1 MKNLTTVFNLLLFPF
16 LFLSR
21 TPLLQNLTKHSPQRH
36 WKHVIFS
43 MLVMFMAGSSV
54 ANAVIYNLGDNNDD
68 AEERIS
74 MSGDISRGSGD
85 LEMAYDTG
93 GTPDRGLQI
102 IGLRF
107 NNVSIPQGAI
117 ITSARVRFRAENS
130 DRGATSL
137 VISGE
142 LSDDASAFGGDNYE
156 LSSRINARA
165 TTAKVNWNPSAWADG
180 SYHRTSDISSIVQE
194 IVNRPGYAGDYLVI
208 FIEPGTGCT
217 GSSCKRSAYSRNGS
231 PSNAARLEVD
241 FTVPPSC
248 STLRDSDDFTNT
260 HTSYTNSSHYDN
272 NNWNVGPNSTAMNR
286 AYKFTVDRAGVVDI
300 NLSRIDKDMARFS
313 ISQNGCPLTLDGL
326 TSSQLTFNNA
336 GEFYVYIYYYDN
348 GQGNTNIEHQLDVV
362 FSPPVVADATDDS
375 YTTLI
380 NNSISENVLTNDSGA
395 SLSVTSNTNPSNGAV
410 TFQATGGFTYTPNT
424 GYSGNDTFTYTI
436 TDTTGNTDTATVTI
450 DIINPDAVNAVNDSY
465 SAFTD
470 TAVSGNV
477 LTNDTGTGLS
487 VTSNTNPAN
496 GTLTITRFGD
506 FEYRSNAGFTGT
518 DTFTYTV
525 TDIIA
530 DSDTATVTITVSNDT
545 NYTESSEHA
554 FELINPPFTRNIVGN
569 YNIAG
574 NTVMCLTDHYSTYG
588 GTCQDAGM
596 EYETS
601 NRRISK
607 YIDIDGDSSTWNSTS
622 SYIDFPDTFDRDNGQ
637 RVKWAGLFWQGRLS
651 ADNDYP
657 IHFGVV
663 DGNTYNFSE
672 IGKDSSYDPDIEN
685 TDANRIKLKVDTSN
699 YNDIQASNV
708 FTYDSSGGTTYAAF
722 ADVTSVLQAG
732 NLGHGKHTFTVA
744 NLTTGEGREASP
756 GVFGGWSLVVIYNE
770 NADGKLRNISIY
782 NGFVSIDENNDPIE
796 ISGFKLPTDV
806 DEDVSSQMAVFS
818 GEGEYRYGR
827 TPSNTASDY
836 MKISNLSNSGWLDMP
851 GATNPNNI
859 FDAILDGVTRDNI
872 TGHSNNLQ
880 VNNDGVDIDNFDV
893 TSIMTPYRNAN
904 PDMSSIFISL
914 YSNNDYITPS
924 MIAFSAELYK
934 PNVCYDY
941 VVKRDD
947 YTIPSEGL
955 EINATLKK
963 GERLSITAAIKSLES
978 DVDLELSAVG
988 IDMRQREGIISFD
1001 PTDAYYSL
1009 SNANTLLPTVVTN
1022 NSSQA
1027 RPEIAIGKNRNALIG
1042 GTIGPFE
1049 RYYAKFNYD
1058 VIDVNASKFVA
1069 DFNIE
1074 LNTTIDYGSGPI
1086 TQILPLKQC
1095 EQSAVYNPD
1104 WLEFNVERDFT
1115 PGAGTSDTERY
1126 SLYTQI
1132 AGQDFDYSV
1141 AAYVKNPADN
1151 NRFTKEFPV
1160 NEMTVDVELIDA
1172 EAFDDNTSFLKCSNP
1187 EPSIILG
1194 GFGNS
1199 TFVDFNNSSREHIR
1213 LTNDF
1218 SNTRAVK
1225 NTVFRMWILTDAN
1238 NTIISHM
1245 NSRTDGH
1252 KFKKIYNDN
1261 YAALDTA
1268 MMCTDDCGVYGVAGS
1283 SACYDCLRNNFA
1295 KPICS
1300 RDNFA
1305 IRPESYRI
1313 SLSDIGTDGT
1323 APSPLEVTKNNSS
1336 MAEKALAAGY
1346 DYNLTGQSTKFNG
1359 STSNGYYG
1367 ENFSSA
1373 TLSTL
1378 PSPNEYED
1386 IAVLQFTGSTT
1397 CQDQNH
1403 STLNV
1408 AFTNGI
1414 LDTYTLSHN
1423 NVGNYAL
1430 WIEDNSWTK
1439 VDQASHNPFKTIFD
1453 NNCRVAADTAAP
1465 AYCNDCIL
1473 GNNASSGGAD
1483 TKPGCTIDSSLTGN
1497 TDYQDINLTFN
1508 PYQFDLDLQ
1517 FIRRPAGSSAD
1528 GIVYFSD
1535 LNDDLAMSIGFTGR
1549 ITAKG
1554 FNGTPLNNFVTGCA
1568 AQDIILDVNKTT
1580 LPGAVNDIND
1590 INISFQ
1596 QVLNDITG
1604 TTNPAALDDVN
1615 LTYDALNFTDDL
1627 NGSANVDLY
1636 YNFAKPQNDP
1646 MNPVEVNITQ
1656 LTASS
1661 PNASSNANMSTNFVP
1676 DGNITG
1682 EMRRF
1687 YYARTVPGQNTYD
1700 DIKEDFVLT
1709 SLLIQIYC
1717 FDAINPAFCATMGLD
1732 TVAYPSVANEV
1743 AWYSA
1748 NAHDPGD
1755 GQITTIGIKT
1765 GAGNIAPSG
1774 GPYQFNSGRR
1784 ADLRVNYS
1792 GINRPETDVVEA
1804 TVDTWLRYNGNT
1816 IIYNVIFTNDGNWAG
1831 IGKTGN
1837 VLDTLPKDK
1846 ANKRISW

>member
-1 MKNLTTVFNLLLFPF
+1 MKNLTTVFNLLLFPL
-16 LFLSR
+16 LFLKRISVFSHL
-21 TPLLQNLTKHSPQRH
+21 PKHSPQRH
-36 WKHVIFS
+36 WKHIIFS
-43 MLVMFMAGSSV
+43 IFVILITASSV
-54 ANAVIYNLGDNNDD
+54 ANAVDYNLGGKKDD
-68 AEERIS
+68 AEEKIS
-74 MSGDISRGSGD
+74 NGSISRNSSD
-85 LEMAYDTG
+85 LEMAYDPG

-117 ITSARVRFRAENS
+117 ITSARIRFRADADDS
-130 DRGATSL
+130 GAVSL

-142 LSDDASAFGGDNYE
+142 SVDDASAFGGDNYE

-165 TTAKVNWNPSAWADG
+165 TTAKVNWNPAAWADNT
-180 SYHRTSDISSIVQE
+180 YHRTSDISSIVQE
-194 IVNRPGYAGDYLVI
+194 IVDRPGYAGDDLVI
-208 FIEPGTGCT
+208 FIEPGAGCT
-217 GSSCKRSAYSRNGS
+217 DSSCRRRADSRNQS
-231 PSNAARLEVD
+231 SSDAALLQVEY
-241 FTVPPSC
+241 TVPPSC
-248 STLRDSDDFTNT
+248 ATLRDSDDLTSS
-260 HTSYTNSSHYDN
+260 HTSYTNSSNYN
-272 NNWNVGPNSTAMNR
+272 NSDWNVGPSATAMSR
-286 AYKFTVDRAGVVDI
+286 AYKFTVDRAGIVDI
-300 NLSRIDKDMARFS
+300 LLYDVDQNQAKFS

-326 TSSQLTFNNA
+326 SSSQLTFNGP
-336 GEFYVYIYYYDN
+336 GEFYVYIYYVS
-348 GQGNTNIEHQLDVV
+348 GTHSNIEHKLDVN
-362 FSPPVVADATDDS
+362 FSPPLVADATDDS

-380 NNSISENVLTNDSGA
+380 NNSLSENVLINDSGA
-395 SLSVTSNTNPSNGAV
+395 GLSVTSNTNPSHGAV
-410 TFQATGGFTYTPNT
+410 TFQANGNFIYTPDS
-424 GYSGNDTFTYTI
+424 GYSGSDTFTYTI
-436 TDTTGNTDTATVTI
+436 TDTGGHTDTATVTI
-450 DIINPDAVNAVNDSY
+450 DIVNPDAVNAVNDSY

-470 TAVSGNV
+470 TALSGNV
-477 LTNDTGTGLS
+477 LINDTGTALS

-506 FEYRSNAGFTGT
+506 FEYRSDAGFTGT

-554 FELINPPFTRNIVGN
+554 FELINPPFTRNLVGN

-596 EYETS
+596 EYQTS
-601 NRRISK
+601 NKRISK

-622 SYIDFPDTFDRDNGQ
+622 SYIDFPDTFDRDRGQ
-637 RVKWAGLFWQGRLS
+637 RIKWAGLFWQGRIS
-651 ADNDYP
+651 TDNDYP
-657 IHFGVV
+657 IHFAVV
-663 DGNTYNFSE
+663 DGNSYNFAE
-672 IGKDSSYDPDIEN
+672 IGKNSSYDPDIEN
-685 TDANRIKLKVDTSN
+685 TDANRIKLKIDTSN

-722 ADVTSVLQAG
+722 ADVTSVLRAG
-732 NLGHGKHTFTVA
+732 NLSHGKHTFTVA

-782 NGFVSIDENNDPIE
+782 NGFVSIDTDNDPIE

-806 DEDVSSQMAVFS
+806 DEDVTSQMAVFS
-818 GEGEYRYGR
+818 GEGEYLYGR
-827 TPSNTASDY
+827 TPYSSSSDY
-836 MKISNLSNSGWLDMP
+836 MKISNLSDSGWQDMP

-859 FDAILDGVTRDNI
+859 FDAILDGVKRDNI

-941 VVKRDD
+941 VVKRDE
-947 YTIPSEGL
+947 YTIPSQGL
-955 EINATLKK
+955 EINATFKK

-988 IDMRQREGIISFD
+988 IDMRQREGTVSFD

-1042 GTIGPFE
+1042 GTIGPYE

-1069 DFNIE
+1069 DFTIE

-1086 TQILPLKQC
+1086 TQILPLQQC

-1104 WLEFNVERDFT
+1104 WLEFNVERDFST
-1115 PGAGTSDTERY
+1115 APSNDTEQY

-1141 AAYVKNPADN
+1141 AAYTQDAN
-1151 NRFTKEFPV
+1151 NRFTVETSV
-1160 NEMTVDVELIDA
+1160 DDMTVDVELIDA

-1199 TFVDFNNSSREHIR
+1199 TFVHFNNESREYVRI
-1213 LTNDF
+1213 NDF

-1225 NTVFRMWILTDAN
+1225 NTVFRMWILTDVN
-1238 NTIISHM
+1238 NTIIPHTY
-1245 NSRTDGH
+1245 NRTDGD
-1252 KFKKIYNDN
+1252 KFKIIYDDN
-1261 YAALDTA
+1261 YAILDTA
-1268 MMCTDDCGVYGVAGS
+1268 MICADDCGVYGVAGS
-1283 SACYDCLRNNFA
+1283 SACYNCLRNNFA

-1313 SLSDIGTDGT
+1313 SLSDIGVDGE
-1323 APSPLEVTKNNSS
+1323 AASPLEVTQNNSS
-1336 MAEKALAAGY
+1336 MTDKSLAAGY
-1346 DYNLTGQSTKFNG
+1346 DYNLTGQSTNFNG

-1367 ENFSSA
+1367 ENFSIA
-1373 TLSTL
+1373 TRSTL
-1378 PSPNEYED
+1378 PSPNAYED
-1386 IAVLQFTGSTT
+1386 MAVLQFTGSST

-1403 STLNV
+1403 STLNIK
-1408 AFTNGI
+1408 FTNGI

-1423 NVGNYAL
+1423 NVGDYAL

-1439 VDQASHNPFKTIFD
+1439 VDQASQNPYKTIFD
-1453 NNCRVAADTAAP
+1453 NNCRVDTATAAP

-1473 GNNASSGGAD
+1473 GNNTSGGAD
-1483 TKPGCTIDSSLTGN
+1483 TKPGCTIDSILTAN
-1497 TDYQDINLTFN
+1497 TDYQEIDLTFN

-1517 FIRRPAGSSAD
+1517 FVRRPAGSSTD

-1549 ITAKG
+1549 ITAQG
-1554 FNGTPLNNFVTGCA
+1554 FDGTPLNNFITGCA
-1568 AQDIILDVNKTT
+1568 AQDIMLDVNKTT

-1627 NGSANVDLY
+1627 NGSANINLF
-1636 YNFAKPQNDP
+1636 YNFAKPQNVP
-1646 MNPVEVNITQ
+1646 MNPVEVNITR

-1676 DGNITG
+1676 DGNISG

-1687 YYARTVPGQNTYD
+1687 YYARTVPGQTTYD

-1709 SLLIQIYC
+1709 SLHVQIFC
-1717 FDAINPAFCATMGLD
+1717 FDAINLAFCATMGLD
-1732 TVAYPSVANEV
+1732 SVAYPIVANEI

-1755 GQITTIGIKT
+1755 GQITTIGIQS
-1765 GAGNIAPSG
+1765 GPGNIAPSG
-1774 GPYQFNSGRR
+1774 GPYQFNSGSR

-1792 GINRPETDVVEA
+1792 GIDRPETDVVAA

-1816 IIYNVIFTNDGNWAG
+1816 IVYNVIFTNDGNWAG